1 VSPNKKNATSTY
13 NSKFK
18 KENYYIINPNVMLF
32 FFNNFCIKIF
42 LMLKNVFT
50 YKSNKI
56 ILKKY
61 NFSSD

>member
-42 LMLKNVFT
+42 FMLKNVFKNIIFQAI
-50 YKSNKI
+50 KSGSRED
-56 ILKKY
+56 KK
-61 NFSSD
+61 